1 MNMKKIRPSYPRR
14 REMLAT
20 PFEPLSDDG
29 FRTLVASGSAIA
41 CQQGT
46 ALFVSKW
53 RDGPGMD
60 ADLFLA
66 ALRAQGSTL
75 EARAYKSD
83 VNIRV
88 IRGAPPDVAPRRPTK
103 AKTPRAPPA

>member
-1 MNMKKIRPSYPRR
+1 MKKIHQGYPRR

-20 PFEPLSDDG
+20 PFNPLSDEE
-29 FRTLVASGSAIA
+29 FRQLVESGAA
-41 CQQGT
+41 VPGQQGS

-60 ADLFLA
+60 GESFLA
-66 ALRAQGSTL
+66 AVRAQGSKL
-75 EARAYKSD
+75 VARRFEGD

-88 IRGAPPDVAPRRPTK
+88 VRPASPSARPRPASAPIR
-103 AKTPRAPPA
+103 